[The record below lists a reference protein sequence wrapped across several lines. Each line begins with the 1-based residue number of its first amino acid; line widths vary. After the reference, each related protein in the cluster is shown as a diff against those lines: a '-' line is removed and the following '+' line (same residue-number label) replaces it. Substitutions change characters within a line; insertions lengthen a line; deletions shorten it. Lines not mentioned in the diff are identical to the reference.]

1 MAEPNFTAV
10 AYNDTPHNP
19 LSQPYW
25 TRAYADPSQYD
36 AATLAGITTAI
47 HALARVLGNNEALRD
62 IQANSEPDDSG
73 DLEGYPLDAAVTE
86 GLFAALYFLS
96 EQAQRLSQMPEPPL
110 RYATEVTY

>member
-1 MAEPNFTAV
+1 MAEPNLKGVVYA
-10 AYNDTPHNP
+10 DTPHNP

-73 DLEGYPLDAAVTE
+73 DLGDYPLDSPVTE

-96 EQAQRLSQMPEPPL
+96 EQAQRLSQVPEPPQCHPSDVP
-110 RYATEVTY
+110 Y

>member
-1 MAEPNFTAV
+1 MAEPNLKGVVYA
-10 AYNDTPHNP
+10 DTPHNP

-62 IQANSEPDDSG
+62 IQANSEPDDSE
-73 DLEGYPLDAAVTE
+73 DGYPLDSPVTE

-96 EQAQRLSQMPEPPL
+96 EQAQRLSQMRETPRPQPSDVS
-110 RYATEVTY
+110 Y